1 MEIRNLD
8 TKVALNDLVRHGYR
22 HSGDY
27 GIILNANMIDED
39 LFKLGRPYRT
49 LDGRI
54 FMVQRGTMDVEIDLV
69 RYMLHEGDIAV
80 VLPEALLLVE
90 DVSSDCAASAVVF
103 RQMPQ
108 IQGTVESFVVSG
120 DSKAFARFNQYLT
133 MIFDQF
139 DRNPVFTDIIVH
151 FYDALILDMFSLRH
165 EELLSRSGAFM
176 QRFLKLLAKEG
187 RTKHPVNFYAD
198 RLCVSPNH
206 MSTLVRGESGLTV
219 LQWINRAL
227 LREAKVLL
235 HHTSLPISEVADT
248 LGFATPSFF
257 IRFFRQQTG
266 CTPFQYRKQ
275 LHGND

>member
-49 LDGRI
+49 LDGRV
-54 FMVQRGTMDVEIDLV
+54 FMVQRGTMEVEIDLV
-69 RYMLHEGDIAV
+69 RYMLHEGDIAI

-108 IQGTVESFVVSG
+108 IQSTVESFVVSG

-165 EELLSRSGAFM
+165 EEPLSRSGAFM

-187 RTKHPVNFYAD
+187 RTKHSVNFYAD

-235 HHTSLPISEVADT
+235 HHTSSPISEVADT
-248 LGFATPSFF
+248 LGFTTPSFF

-266 CTPFQYRKQ
+266 QTPLQYRK
-275 LHGND
+275 GS

>member
-8 TKVALNDLVRHGYR
+8 TKVALNNLVRHGYR

-54 FMVQRGTMDVEIDLV
+54 IMVHRGTMEVEIDLV
-69 RYMLHEGDIAV
+69 RYMLHEGDIAI

-151 FYDALILDMFSLRH
+151 FYDALILDMFSLRS
-165 EELLSRSGAFM
+165 EEQLSHGGEFM
-176 QRFLKLLAKEG
+176 HRFLKLLSKEG
-187 RTKHPVNFYAD
+187 QTKHPIEFYAD
-198 RLCVSPNH
+198 LLCVSPNH
-206 MSTLVRGESGLTV
+206 MSTLVRRDSGLTV
-219 LQWINRAL
+219 LQWIDRAL
-227 LREAKVLL
+227 VREAKVLL

-248 LGFATPSFF
+248 LGFATPSSF
-257 IRFFRQQTG
+257 IRFFRQQTDQ
-266 CTPFQYRKQ
+266 TPLQYRKQ
-275 LHGND
+275 LLGND